1 MSKRH
6 HLILFMKQILTYSYS
21 TIILLAFVS
30 LLSSCSKEKS
40 QSRLRESFNDSWRF
54 SKGEKADEYVVA
66 FDDSD
71 WREINLPH
79 DWAIEG
85 PFDKKYDTRTGGLP
99 IYGTAWYRK
108 SFTIDPIHSGS
119 RVYIEFDGVM
129 NNAEVYLNGHKLGGR
144 PYGYSSFEVDL
155 TEHTKF
161 GQENVLAVRVDPKEL
176 SARWYPGAGI
186 YRNVYLTIKNEL
198 NIAYQGTFISTPK
211 ISKEQAEIS
220 IQINLENKN
229 NIKGSYTLKTEILDN
244 NGKII
249 AEISQSFNPEESLQ
263 LQDTILVKN
272 PALWD
277 LDHPNLYL
285 AKSTLLK
292 EGVSIDNSQTT
303 FGIRSIKFSQDNGF
317 ELNGKQIKF
326 KGVCLHHDLGPLGS
340 AVNYRATQRQLE
352 IMKEIGV
359 NAIRTSHNP
368 PSPEQLELCD
378 KMGILVQVE
387 AFDEWKL
394 GKVENGYNK
403 FWDEWHETDLRDMI
417 KRDRNHPSV
426 VMWSI
431 GNEIKEQRNK
441 KGAKVAQHL
450 VDICHDE
457 DPSRPVT
464 AGFNNYP
471 QSVKNGLAATLDLV
485 GFNYKPTQYDN
496 VIKNNPD
503 FIVYGAETAST
514 VSSRGV
520 YHLPLENYDRHE
532 SLQVSSYDI
541 ISPPWAY
548 PPDFETYAQEMMP
561 HSLGEFVWTG
571 FDYLGEPTPFNGRD
585 NETHGK
591 WGGDWPSRSSY
602 FGIVDL
608 TGFPKDRYYYYQSR
622 WTEKPMVHILP
633 HWNWENTA
641 HKEIPVYCYTNGDEA
656 ELFLNGKSLGKKVMG
671 VDKTTIPAEFLW
683 WKKPEKTW
691 DSPYRLNWNV
701 KYEPGELRVVAYKD
715 GKAVAEKIIVTADQP
730 YQITLT
736 PDRTEIDADGNDL
749 SFITVKIEDK
759 NGNFCPLAD
768 NLVKFKLDG
777 PGSIAAV
784 GNGNAASVE
793 PFQADYR
800 KAFNGLCMLIVKSK
814 KGENGSIKVEAF
826 SDSLIGLLSTL
837 VKIIAASG
845 VLDLIT
851 TLANLMLCP
860 PNRPIAN

>member
-1 MSKRH
+1 
-6 HLILFMKQILTYSYS
+6 MKQILAYMYSA
-21 TIILLAFVS
+21 ILLLTFVS
-30 LLSSCSKEKS
+30 LIGSCVKEET
-40 QSRLRESFNDSWRF
+40 QLRVRESFNDSWRF
-54 SKGEKADEYVVA
+54 SKGENGDEHIVT
-66 FDDSD
+66 FDDSA
-71 WREINLPH
+71 WREISLPH

-108 SFTIDPIHSGS
+108 SFKIDQAHSGS
-119 RVYIEFDGVM
+119 RVTIEFDGVM

-144 PYGYSSFEVDL
+144 PYGYSSFEIDL
-155 TEHTKF
+155 TPHIKF
-161 GQENVLAVRVDPKEL
+161 GQSNQLAVRVDPKEL

-186 YRNVYLTIKNEL
+186 YRNVYLNIKNEL
-198 NIAYQGTFISTPK
+198 NIAYHGTYITTPV
-211 ISKEQAEIS
+211 ITKEQAEVV
-220 IQINLENKN
+220 IQTTFENKN
-229 NIKGSYTLKTEILDN
+229 EIKGPFTLKTIIQN
-244 NGKII
+244 NSGKNI
-249 AEISQSFNPEESLQ
+249 AESNQNFNPENSLVIE
-263 LQDTILVKN
+263 DKIIVKN
-272 PALWD
+272 PVLWNLED
-277 LDHPNLYL
+277 PNLYT
-285 AKSTLLK
+285 ANSILLK
-292 EGVSIDNSQTT
+292 DGIQIDNFQTS
-303 FGIRSIKFSQDNGF
+303 FGIRSIKYSQNKGF

-431 GNEIKEQRNK
+431 GNEIREQRNK
-441 KGAKVAQHL
+441 KGAKVAQLL

-457 DPSRPVT
+457 DPTRPVT

-520 YHLPLENYDRHE
+520 YHLPVKNYDKHE

-571 FDYLGEPTPFNGRD
+571 FDYLGEPTPYNGRD

-633 HWNWENTA
+633 HWNWENSA
-641 HKEIPVYCYTNGDEA
+641 HKEIPVYCYTNCDEA

-671 VDKTTIPAEFLW
+671 VDKTTIPAEFSW

-701 KYEPGELRVVAYKD
+701 KYEPGELKIVAYKD
-715 GKAVAEKIIVTADQP
+715 GKAVAEKKIVTADQP
-730 YQITLT
+730 YQIRLT

-768 NLVKFKLDG
+768 NLVKFKLNG

-784 GNGNAASVE
+784 GNGNAASIE
-793 PFQADYR
+793 PFQAGHR

-814 KGENGSIKVEAF
+814 KGEKGTIKIEAF
-826 SDSLIGLLSTL
+826 SE
-837 VKIIAASG
+837 
-845 VLDLIT
+845 
-851 TLANLMLCP
+851 NLTSAETAL
-860 PNRPIAN
+860 NTK